1 MRGPNSAPL
10 SEAFEQTPAG
20 VVAVGQGK
28 LTAAAVKTQTR
39 THSGPPS
46 TGAAIA
52 MDAGVADIAYY
63 MYCPLKDVTV
73 KEQAVKKT
81 FWTR

>member
-1 MRGPNSAPL
+1 
-10 SEAFEQTPAG
+10 
-20 VVAVGQGK
+20 
-28 LTAAAVKTQTR
+28 
-39 THSGPPS
+39 
-46 TGAAIA
+46 